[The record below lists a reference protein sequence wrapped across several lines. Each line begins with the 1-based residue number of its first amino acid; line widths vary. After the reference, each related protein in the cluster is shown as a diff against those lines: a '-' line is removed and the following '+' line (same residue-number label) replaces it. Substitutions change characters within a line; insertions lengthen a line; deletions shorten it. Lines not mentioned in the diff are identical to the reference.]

1 MSHLLAGIALLIG
14 ATLTM
19 AVPTL
24 AALPQDIQ
32 SYDLML
38 CDTAQHLLVNA
49 DEGDFAI
56 EILRGESNGFHT
68 IQMDTSAATHT
79 VTVASAT
86 EVVDVDG
93 EKMVASVACKMV
105 DRQRI
110 NDVLGLNLLGPDRSC
125 ADVNQHTY
133 QAALATLSAAERSR
147 YAARG
152 RQLRFGADY
161 MAVSGGEWLPSRI
174 DDYIEAGVDAVASES
189 YLLVTAPSVRVPWNS
204 QSGEFYQGTQ
214 HCKLIS
220 LAAMQRWMR
229 IGAFRETNEL
239 FPRTDVACI
248 APASMTS
255 ESGSC
260 LFWFAPAQAMF
271 CQDYSGT
278 GWDAT
283 AAQTECAKRHASA
296 AALAL
301 GGNKYAGA
309 GGRYSSNSC
318 VERADS
324 EPVTGTCVFHCNA
337 PDETLWHTLTAM
349 DSSADAG
356 KLMSRACDLFI
367 QAR

>member
-1 MSHLLAGIALLIG
+1 MSHLHAGTILLIG
-14 ATLTM
+14 TM
-19 AVPTL
+19 LPLAVPAI
-24 AALPQDIQ
+24 AAKPQNIQ
-32 SYDLML
+32 SYDHTL
-38 CDTAQHLLVNA
+38 CAMAQCLLVNA
-49 DEGDFAI
+49 ADGDFAI
-56 EILRGESNGFHT
+56 EILRGKSNGFHT
-68 IQMDTSAATHT
+68 IQMDASAASHT
-79 VTVASAT
+79 VTVAAAT

-93 EKMVASVACKMV
+93 GEMVTSVACKMV

-110 NDVLGLNLLGPDRSC
+110 NEVLGLNLPGPERSC
-125 ADVNQHTY
+125 SDVNQHTY
-133 QAALATLSAAERSR
+133 QAALATLSAAERNR
-147 YAARG
+147 YVADG
-152 RQLRFGADY
+152 RQLRFGADS

-174 DDYIEAGVDAVASES
+174 DDYITSGADAVASES
-189 YLLVTAPSVRVPWNS
+189 YLLVTAPSVRVPWKS

-229 IGAFRETNEL
+229 SGAFAKKNEL

-271 CQDYSGT
+271 CQDYSGA

-283 AAQTECAKRHASA
+283 AAQAECAKRHASA
-296 AALAL
+296 EALTLA
-301 GGNKYAGA
+301 GNKYAGA

-318 VERADS
+318 VKRADS

-349 DSSADAG
+349 DNSAGAG

-367 QAR
+367 PAR